1 MCYHWVSDQ
10 GSHFKNEVIAELKH
24 ALGAHHHFTTARC
37 PWANGTVESAM
48 KTTLKAFRALLSE
61 WLMQP
66 DQWRLIV
73 PVVMLVLNQSPSDTL
88 GGVAPITAMTGI
100 RAMSPLD
107 RIPSPA
113 ATKVTTLHDLLSWRN
128 DDMAAMATALD
139 KMHATVLDAA
149 TRKRQKN
156 RKIEEKRCG
165 NGTVRRGRF
174 CADDALEVTDEL
186 LRHIAHN
193 ADSQVIDQFLDCRY
207 NNRMASFEMCVHWC
221 GLQAIEDSWEPA
233 ANLLEDIPTE
243 FKRYV
248 RSNKAEPQ
256 VKAMAAALGVTQS
269 LGGFVANLPFAEP
282 LNPSQESI
290 QVFH

>member
-1 MCYHWVSDQ
+1 
-10 GSHFKNEVIAELKH
+10 
-24 ALGAHHHFTTARC
+24 
-37 PWANGTVESAM
+37 M
-48 KTTLKAFRALLSE
+48 KTTLKAFCALLSE

-88 GGVAPITAMTGI
+88 GGVAPIIAMTGI

-107 RIPSPA
+107 RIPIPA

-149 TRKRQKN
+149 TRKRKKN
-156 RKIEEKRCG
+156 RERRSKKKVAEMAQFDVGDFVLYIDVWPISHSKLSVTWRGPAQVVC
-165 NGTVRRGRF
+165 VRWR
-174 CADDALEVTDEL
+174 
-186 LRHIAHN
+186 
-193 ADSQVIDQFLDCRY
+193 
-207 NNRMASFEMCVHWC
+207 

-248 RSNKAEPQ
+248 RSNKADPQ
-256 VKAMAAALGVTQS
+256 IKAMAAALNVTQS
-269 LGGFVANLPFAEP
+269 LGGIVANLPFAEP
-282 LNPSQESI
+282 LNPSQEGI
-290 QVFH
+290 QVFD